1 LHITLFDCIGGVP
14 PQLALVP
21 SEKGSADREHQT
33 ERDPTVRLATGPALG
48 RRSWRDASRP
58 HRSTLAGTGRHAQAR
73 ACATCQRMRCRR
85 LGFGGIGW
93 AACQILFIV
102 VFCERSM
109 TAPSRLRVNAAA
121 SDAL

>member
-1 LHITLFDCIGGVP
+1 MPQASTPIGTNEEHNVNLKLHITLFDCIGGVP

-58 HRSTLAGTGRHAQAR
+58 HRSTLAGTGTR
-73 ACATCQRMRCRR
+73 T
-85 LGFGGIGW
+85 G
-93 AACQILFIV
+93 
-102 VFCERSM
+102 
-109 TAPSRLRVNAAA
+109 TRVRDVPA
-121 SDAL
+121 DA